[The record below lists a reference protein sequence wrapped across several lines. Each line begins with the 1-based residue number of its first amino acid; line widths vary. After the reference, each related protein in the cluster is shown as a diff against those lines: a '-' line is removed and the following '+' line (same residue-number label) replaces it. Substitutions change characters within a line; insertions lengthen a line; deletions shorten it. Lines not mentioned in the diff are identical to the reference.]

1 MTSNVQPVV
10 CCLGYPVAGNPT
22 QFLMQRASEA
32 LGLDWTFVTAEVT
45 TDKVAEAFQGI
56 RALHFSGAA
65 LLPPHR
71 PLGSRLVDSTTE
83 SAWRSGQVR
92 VARRDGDSWL
102 GDDTLGQA
110 IVEILRFEGAVV
122 EESSRVAVSGRS
134 WLPDLLRIACPEPWK
149 ARLIEAV
156 PVHDEL
162 PPPPMAVSPLASEEA
177 TASPPETVASASIER
192 WEYEQIGE
200 HGCPIEVMIV
210 DAEAKAPSGK
220 QLSKVRWTAAPTL
233 VMLEPNPRWEAA
245 IQSLKLSNLRILR
258 STDIAAAKA
267 MVNFQFWTGH
277 LPDLSLMRDAL
288 DEYCQW

>member
-32 LGLDWTFVTAEVT
+32 LGLDWTFVTAEVS

-65 LLPPHR
+65 FLPPHR

-122 EESSRVAVSGRS
+122 EETSRVVVSGRL
-134 WLPDLLRIACPEPWK
+134 WLPDLLRLACPEAWRT
-149 ARLIEAV
+149 RLIEAV
-156 PVHDEL
+156 PSHQESPT
-162 PPPPMAVSPLASEEA
+162 PPVAASALATGEIPASSPEPS
-177 TASPPETVASASIER
+177 ASASIER

-200 HGCPIEVMIV
+200 QACPIEVMIV
-210 DAEAKAPSGK
+210 DAEAKAPTAK
-220 QLSKVRWTAAPTL
+220 QLSKVRWTASPTL

-267 MVNFQFWTGH
+267 VVNFQFWTGQ
-277 LPDLSLMRDAL
+277 LPDLSLIRDAL